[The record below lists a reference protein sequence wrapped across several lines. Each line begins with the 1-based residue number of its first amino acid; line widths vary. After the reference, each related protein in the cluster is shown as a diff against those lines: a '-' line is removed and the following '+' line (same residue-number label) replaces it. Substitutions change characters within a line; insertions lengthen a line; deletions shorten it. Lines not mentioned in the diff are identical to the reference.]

1 MSTVLNKLNNIK
13 ILDKED
19 IVTIKNYIDNKYSEN
34 VSSKNSQI
42 LSHTISSIIYNNL
55 KGLPEE
61 LKSDIKKEVLV
72 NLLINGKKIVTF
84 KDVFEICINYNGIR
98 YDLPEKLVDWI
109 SLNTKMEFTTS
120 DLQQC
125 FKDVGFKDINV
136 NISTNEDKLINQDI
150 SVNQNK
156 FINENICLNNQYEL
170 ANKNTCLKD
179 QYELVNENSCLKG
192 RDELANENSYLKYK
206 KELANKNLCSKDQAY
221 KQNNENT
228 LLHSNIEEYKK
239 SKNYLIRELLYWKK
253 FKKIQVIVIVTIT
266 CIILLGGIGKAYY
279 SNVSGKQ
286 QIKENTM
293 VKDEKNKSIAS
304 KYVNSH
310 MPKYMRYKKI
320 NEVKLKEFLCK
331 RSSLLAEEP
340 YFSTILSI
348 AEEFNVNPI
357 LLFSIT
363 GQEQNFVPKNSAN
376 SKKIANNPFNVYHSW
391 MEYNTDI
398 DDSTKIAS
406 RTIINLSK
414 NMPKDED
421 PFNWIGKRYAQ
432 DKGWSKGVKA
442 IFKELTEYVK

>member
-192 RDELANENSYLKYK
+192 RDELANENSYLK
-206 KELANKNLCSKDQAY
+206 
-221 KQNNENT
+221 
-228 LLHSNIEEYKK
+228 YKK

>member
-1 MSTVLNKLNNIK
+1 MACKVDIYQKYTINKENIKNIVGIEFMSTVLNKLNNIK

-120 DLQQC
+120 ELQQC
-125 FKDVGFKDINV
+125 FKDLGFKDINV
-136 NISTNEDKLINQDI
+136 NISTNEDK
-150 SVNQNK
+150 
-156 FINENICLNNQYEL
+156 E
-170 ANKNTCLKD
+170 
-179 QYELVNENSCLKG
+179 
-192 RDELANENSYLKYK
+192 
-206 KELANKNLCSKDQAY
+206 ELANKNLCSKDQAY

-239 SKNYLIRELLYWKK
+239 SKNYLIKQLIGWKK
-253 FKKIQVIVIVTIT
+253 LKKIPGMVIVIIT
-266 CIILLGGIGKAYY
+266 SIILLGGIGKAYY
-279 SNVSGKQ
+279 SNVIGKQ
-286 QIKENTM
+286 QIKENSM
-293 VKDEKNKSIAS
+293 VKEEKNKSIKS

-320 NEVKLKEFLCK
+320 NEAKLKEFLCK
-331 RSSLLAEEP
+331 RSSLLVEEP
-340 YFSTILSI
+340 YFSTIISV

-391 MEYNTDI
+391 IEYNTDI

-414 NMPKDED
+414 DMPKDED
-421 PFNWIGKRYAQ
+421 PFEWIGKRYAE
-432 DKGWSKGVKA
+432 DKRWSKGVKA
-442 IFKELTEYVK
+442 IFKELTEYMK